1 MKKILLPILIVLIA
15 AGTIGGY
22 FYGRSVVQKELKAK
36 EEAYLKSQDAAKGL
50 ALKYLSAFKF
60 GDFKEAYSHT
70 CQEFK
75 EKVAESKFVS
85 SWEKTTKD
93 LVNDGTLIQDFLVD
107 DAVVTD
113 DSAKI
118 RFTEVYYNALT
129 KEFKKPTQSQ
139 FKLVG
144 GKWCAMPDVAVYQ

>member
-1 MKKILLPILIVLIA
+1 MKKFLLPILIVLIA
-15 AGTIGGY
+15 AGTVGGY
-22 FYGRSVVQKELKAK
+22 FFGRYAVQKELKAK
-36 EEAYLKSQDAAKGL
+36 EEAYLKSQDAAKSL

-60 GDFKEAYSHT
+60 GDFKEAYLHT

-75 EKVAESKFVS
+75 GKVAEAKFVA
-85 SWEKTTKD
+85 SWEKTLKD
-93 LVNDGTLIQDFLVD
+93 LANDGTLVQDFLVD
-107 DAVVTD
+107 DAVITD

-139 FKLVG
+139 FKLVD
-144 GKWCAMPDVAVYQ
+144 GKWCAMPDPSLYQ